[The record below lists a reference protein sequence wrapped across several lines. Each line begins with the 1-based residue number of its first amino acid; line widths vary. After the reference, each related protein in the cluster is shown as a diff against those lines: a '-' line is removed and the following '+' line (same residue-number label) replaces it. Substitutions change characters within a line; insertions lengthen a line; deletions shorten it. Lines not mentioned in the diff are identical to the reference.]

1 MTPEPQW
8 LLWAKQIQTIAQ
20 NGLTFSTNPFDLE
33 RYHALQRLAVEIIAN
48 HAHCSRNSLA
58 ATLAQEKGY
67 ATPKVDVRCVAFRE
81 GKVLLV
87 QEKHDG
93 KWSLPGGWADAGL
106 APSEAAIKELREE
119 AGFDG
124 IARKILAVYDRRL
137 HSDVPH
143 LFETYKVFIQCDL
156 RGGEFKANL
165 ETLAADFFSLEEL
178 PPLSEGRTTHANL
191 VEAFEHLKNPSRP
204 TAFD

>member
-1 MTPEPQW
+1 MTSEPQW
-8 LLWAKQIQTIAQ
+8 LIWAKQIQTVAQ

-33 RYHALQRLAVEIIAN
+33 RYHALQRLAAEIIAGY
-48 HAHCSRNSLA
+48 ARCSYDHF
-58 ATLAQEKGY
+58 ATMLAQEKGY

-81 GKVLLV
+81 GKILLV
-87 QEKHDG
+87 QERHDG
-93 KWSLPGGWADAGL
+93 KWALPGGWADAGL

-119 AGFDG
+119 AGFEG
-124 IARKILAVYDRRL
+124 IARKILAVYDRRR
-137 HSDVPH
+137 HSDMPH
-143 LFETYKVFIQCDL
+143 LFDTYKIFIQCDL
-156 RGGEFKANL
+156 VGGEFTPNL

-191 VEAFEHLKNPSRP
+191 VEAFEHLKNPCRP